1 MTTIEV
7 PALAR
12 VEGEGGLY
20 IALKDGQAVEIRL
33 DIYEPPRFFE
43 GFLVDR
49 FLQEV
54 PDITAR
60 ICGICPV
67 AYQMSSVTA
76 LENALGIEV
85 SPQTYALRRLMY
97 DGEFIESHA
106 LHVYMLQAP
115 DLLGVPSALDLAAI
129 APEVVKNALRM
140 KKIGNAILSAIG
152 GRSVHPVNAC
162 VGGFYRWPDPEPL
175 KALLPDLE
183 WALQAAKDCVK
194 WAVTLPFPEL
204 EMDYE
209 CVAIHNPNEYGI
221 IKGEIWSSKGSRLS
235 VPEFEN
241 RYLEEHVKHSNALHG
256 HTKEGGTY
264 IVGPLAR
271 LNLNHEQLLPQAKQA
286 MQEAGIKLPITNPYK
301 SLIARAVE
309 LVQSYEEAIIL
320 VKAYAP
326 SGPSQVE
333 LHLKAGEGFGASE
346 APRGVLY
353 HRYKIDEH
361 GSIKFAR
368 IVPPTAQNLPRIEQ
382 DLFALAPRLVDMSK
396 EEASLTAE
404 HLVRSYDP
412 CISCATHF
420 LKLTIEDIDQEK

>member
-1 MTTIEV
+1 MKTIEV

-20 IALKDGQAVEIRL
+20 IGLKDGKAVEIRL

-49 FLQEV
+49 FLQDV

-85 SPQTYALRRLMY
+85 GPQTYALRRLMY
-97 DGEFIESHA
+97 NGEFIESHA
-106 LHVYMLQAP
+106 LHIYMLQAP

-162 VGGFYRWPDPEPL
+162 VGGFYRWPDIAPL
-175 KALLPDLE
+175 KALLPELE
-183 WALQAAKDCVK
+183 WALEAAQECVK
-194 WAVTLPFPEL
+194 WSVTLPYPDL
-204 EMDYE
+204 EIDYE
-209 CVAIHNPNEYGI
+209 FVATHNPDEYGI
-221 IKGEIWSSKGSRLS
+221 IKGEIWSSRGSKLS
-235 VPEFEN
+235 VSEYET
-241 RYLEEHVKHSNALHG
+241 RYIEEHVKHSNALHG
-256 HTKEGGTY
+256 HTKEGGNY
-264 IVGPLAR
+264 LVGPLAR
-271 LNLNHEQLLPQAKQA
+271 LNLNHEQLLPQAKKA
-286 MQEAGIKLPITNPYK
+286 LQESGIKLPLTNPYK
-301 SLIARAVE
+301 SLIARAIE
-309 LVQSYEEAIIL
+309 LVQSYEEAIQLIR
-320 VKAYAP
+320 AYNP
-326 SGPSQVE
+326 TGPAHLE
-333 LHLKAGEGFGASE
+333 LKLKAGEGSGASE
-346 APRGVLY
+346 APRGLLY
-353 HRYKIDEH
+353 HRYKIDDQ
-361 GSIKFAR
+361 GRVKFAK
-368 IVPPTAQNLPRIEQ
+368 ITPPTAQNLPRIEE
-382 DLFALAPRLVDMSK
+382 DLLALAPRLVEMPQ
-396 EEASLTAE
+396 ELATLTAE

-420 LKLTIEDIDQEK
+420 LKLKIENKD